1 MNLTN
6 KTTVKDLLKRH
17 EIKPEKYLGQHF
29 ILSKKA
35 LAQMVAAA
43 EIKKNDT
50 IIEVGSGLGTL
61 TQELVKIPHP
71 LKKGGGL
78 KIIAIEKD
86 PKMIN
91 ILGETLAGYK
101 NIRIVQADARG
112 DKLGIK
118 IAKNKYKIVA
128 NLPYYI
134 SNLIIR
140 KFLESKNPPK
150 LMVLMI
156 QKEVAQRICGM
167 RMNLL
172 AISVQFYADVKIV
185 DYVPAEAFWPK
196 PKVDSAIIKIV
207 PTGGQPQK
215 MRRAFFAVVKAG
227 FSQPRKQLIG
237 NLAKKLKVPRE
248 KLFEIFKNLNI
259 SERVRAENLSL
270 EQWRSLANSL

>member
-1 MNLTN
+1 
-6 KTTVKDLLKRH
+6 
-17 EIKPEKYLGQHF
+17 
-29 ILSKKA
+29 
-35 LAQMVAAA
+35 
-43 EIKKNDT
+43 
-50 IIEVGSGLGTL
+50 
-61 TQELVKIPHP
+61 
-71 LKKGGGL
+71 
-78 KIIAIEKD
+78 
-86 PKMIN
+86 
-91 ILGETLAGYK
+91 
-101 NIRIVQADARG
+101 
-112 DKLGIK
+112 
-118 IAKNKYKIVA
+118 
-128 NLPYYI
+128 
-134 SNLIIR
+134 
-140 KFLESKNPPK
+140 
-150 LMVLMI
+150 MVLMI

-270 EQWRSLANSL
+270 GQWLSLADSL